1 MNLKGEKMILFFVKL
16 HLLICVFCVLVSI
29 GANLLGKGKERERE
43 AREEHIKLTGKKVG
57 WHRKV
62 IRRIKKGVIF
72 LLPVYNILAMMVVLI
87 WNFADD
93 KTLLKILRKVKK

>member
-1 MNLKGEKMILFFVKL
+1 MIVFFINL
-16 HLLICVFCVLVSI
+16 HLLVCAFCVLVSI
-29 GANLLGKGKERERE
+29 GAELLGKGKERERE
-43 AREEHIKLTGKKVG
+43 VKEVYTKHAGKKVG